1 MRILLTGASS
11 FTGSWFA
18 SALVRAGHTVTA
30 PFRGAADSY
39 QAQRADRVRGLEG
52 QVEPCWGVSFG
63 DERFLELVSSQD
75 FDLLCHHAAEMTD
88 YRSWDFDPL
97 AATAANTRSAR
108 AVLEAIAKRGGS
120 GVVLTGSVFEP
131 YEGVGD
137 AGRRAFNP
145 YGLSKHL
152 SFEVFRMEAERLG
165 LNLGKFVIPNP
176 FGPREEFRFTSFLAR
191 EWLAGR
197 TPRVGTPDY
206 VRDNIPVS
214 LLTESYVDFVAQVP
228 EAAGYS
234 RATPSGYV
242 ESQGAFAHRVARE
255 MEPRLG
261 VPCPVEHALQSE
273 FPEPL
278 IRVNPSLALRAYPD
292 WSETEAWDDLAEYY
306 RAAFGGGAKR

>member
-18 SALVRAGHTVTA
+18 AALAGAGHTVTA
-30 PFRGAADSY
+30 PFRGTADSY
-39 QAQRADRVRGLEG
+39 QAQRADRVRALEG
-52 QVEPCWGVSFG
+52 LVEPMWGVSFG
-63 DERFLELVSSQD
+63 DDRFLELVSTGD

-108 AVLEAIAKRGGS
+108 KVLEAIAARGGR

-131 YEGVGD
+131 YEGLGD
-137 AGRRAFNP
+137 AGQRAFNP

-165 LNLGKFVIPNP
+165 LGVGKFVIPNP

-197 TPRVGTPDY
+197 TPKVGTPDY

-214 LLTESYVDFVAQVP
+214 LLTESYAEFVGDFA
-228 EAAGYS
+228 EGAGRTRS
-234 RATPSGYV
+234 APSGYV
-242 ESQGAFAHRVARE
+242 ESQGSFAHRVARE

-261 VPCPVEHALQSE
+261 IACLVEHASQADFS
-273 FPEPL
+273 EPL
-278 IRVNPSLALRAYPD
+278 VRVNQSLALRAYPQ
-292 WSETEAWDDLAEYY
+292 WSETRAWDDLADYY
-306 RAAFGGGAKR
+306 RATFG